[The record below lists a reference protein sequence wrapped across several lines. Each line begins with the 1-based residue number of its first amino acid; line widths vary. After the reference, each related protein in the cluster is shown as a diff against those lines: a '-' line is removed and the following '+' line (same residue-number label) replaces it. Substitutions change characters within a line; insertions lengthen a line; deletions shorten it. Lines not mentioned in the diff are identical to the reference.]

1 VTWTNPPIVATGD
14 FITAGLWN
22 TYIRGNGL
30 HLRGFLPDAP
40 ASNHMLITSSTTAAA
55 WSSYLPDAMLESLKL
70 AKTGG
75 NVTGDVTI
83 TAELAV
89 RRAAS
94 PTQGYIFF
102 GTGAH
107 WVGYT
112 GSAFQ
117 ADGNTLWHSG
127 NDGSGSGLDAD
138 TVDAIQGATITAGLV
153 PTGMIAAFPLA
164 VSIPAGWTRYTNLDG
179 RIPVGDGTTFSV
191 TFTQGNFYGSSW
203 SHGHTGPLHGHTS
216 AALTVTGST
225 GTESNSATFQSGVG
239 ASGAA
244 SAHTHPATSSGGT
257 LDVGGSTDNGGNSA
271 TSTDQWLPLM
281 RAIVWAYK
289 T

>member
-1 VTWTNPPIVATGD
+1 MTWTNPPIVATGD

-22 TYIRGNGL
+22 TYVRGNGL

-83 TAELAV
+83 TAELYV
-89 RRAAS
+89 RRAAT
-94 PTQGYIFF
+94 PTQGYTYY
-102 GTGAH
+102 GTGLH
-107 WVGYT
+107 WMGYT
-112 GSAFQ
+112 GSGFQ

-138 TVDAIQGATITAGLV
+138 TLDGVQYSTISASLVPSGLV
-153 PTGMIAAFPLA
+153 AIFGSAGAIA
-164 VSIPAGWTRYTNLDG
+164 AGWTRFSILDG
-179 RIPVGDGTTFSV
+179 RIAVGAGTTFSV
-191 TFTQGNFYGSSW
+191 TFTEGGSYGSSW
-203 SHGHTGPLHGHTS
+203 SHSHSASAGTHAHGSGALSVSGTTS
-216 AALTVTGST
+216 
-225 GTESNSATFQSGVG
+225 TESNSATVQSGAG
-239 ASGAA
+239 ASTAA
-244 SAHTHPATSSGGT
+244 SSHTHTSGS
-257 LDVGGSTDNGGNSA
+257 LDVGGTTDGAVAGA
-271 TSTDQWLPLM
+271 TSSDQWLPAM
-281 RAIVWAYK
+281 FAIVYAQK

>member
-1 VTWTNPPIVATGD
+1 MTWTNPPIVATGD

-55 WSSYLPDAMLESLKL
+55 WSSYLPDNMLESLKL

-89 RRAAS
+89 HRAAT

-138 TVDAIQGATITAGLV
+138 TLDGTQLSAMAFVPSGLIGGFDTAAS
-153 PTGMIAAFPLA
+153 IA
-164 VSIPAGWTRYTNLDG
+164 SGWTRHTAMDG
-179 RIPVGDGTTFSV
+179 RIPVGAGTTASV
-191 TFTQGNFYGSSW
+191 TFTESATYGSSW
-203 SHGHTGPLHGHTS
+203 SHGHTGPLHSHTS
-216 AALTVTGST
+216 SALTVTGST
-225 GTESNSATFQSGVG
+225 GTESNSATFQSGAG

-244 SAHTHPATSSGGT
+244 SSHTHPATSSGGT
-257 LDVGGSTDNGGNSA
+257 LDVGGTTDNGGNSA
-271 TSTDQWLPLM
+271 TSVDQWLPALY
-281 RAIVWAYK
+281 AVVWGQK
-289 T
+289 S